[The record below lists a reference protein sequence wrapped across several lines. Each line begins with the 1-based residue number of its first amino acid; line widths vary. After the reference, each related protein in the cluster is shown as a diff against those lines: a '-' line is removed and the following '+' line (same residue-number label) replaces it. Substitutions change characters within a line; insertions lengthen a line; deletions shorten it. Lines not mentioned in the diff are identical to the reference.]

1 MCAAPSSTTTHVAMA
16 LSSPSGASP
25 TARYLNE
32 MGRLL
37 LRDDINQERQQ
48 QSPPPPA
55 VAIFPAQF
63 DGDDDYDD
71 DDDVG
76 PHRRR
81 RRQQFRGSR
90 DDDPPATAFDAPSL
104 FGEFAT
110 IAPTT
115 TIEGGFAAES
125 GRRMRFERPR
135 PPPGGRRREEE
146 PPASDD
152 DDDDIFRFVYPPP
165 PRPTREGGGDEPIIV
180 TMRRS
185 PPGGRSIFVDD
196 ATTTA
201 KNEPPN
207 RNLFEA
213 LNGHIEALGQRIQE
227 TFSLRNDGAAAAVDD
242 VDDDDDDDDDDDG
255 EHPHY
260 PEEWPEWNHDDV
272 PRESYFQF
280 EEQSAPY
287 LDDSNEAYQL
297 YDEAPED
304 AGEAVER
311 VDRERER
318 EEELMVAAREEA
330 ARAYQMA
337 AAREEAARVADRSMP
352 RREDGEDLERELARQ
367 KAEFYRRQV
376 ESRRHPNP
384 SSIAKSRWV
393 PKLPDTNDPLELLGL
408 DRRYPPENA
417 SEIRRA
423 FLRMAK
429 KYHPDAVAADASPEQ
444 REKASLN
451 FARINAAY
459 QLLKE
464 RQERMVGGD
473 EYFATTSGGPMH
485 YDYRKSSNRGGGGR
499 QSPFHGGYHHDDED
513 HGSVFSG
520 HAYSARY
527 GPAHGRQQQN
537 QQPRT
542 QGVNPRD
549 RNYYGESKN
558 PFSRKYR
565 QEVGD
570 NCHVSGKE
578 FPPFFNH

>member
-1 MCAAPSSTTTHVAMA
+1 
-16 LSSPSGASP
+16 
-25 TARYLNE
+25 

-37 LRDDINQERQQ
+37 RDNDNQEQHQ

-55 VAIFPAQF
+55 VVFRAQF
-63 DGDDDYDD
+63 DD
-71 DDDVG
+71 DDDDDDGDVG
-76 PHRRR
+76 HRRR
-81 RRQQFRGSR
+81 LPQFRGSR
-90 DDDPPATAFDAPSL
+90 DDEPPATAFDAPPL

-110 IAPTT
+110 IAQTTTT
-115 TIEGGFAAES
+115 TIEEGFAAET
-125 GRRMRFERPR
+125 GGRMRFENPR

-146 PPASDD
+146 SPASSSDD
-152 DDDDIFRFVYPPP
+152 DDEMFRFVYPPP
-165 PRPTREGGGDEPIIV
+165 PPPPRPTRGGGGDEPIIA

-185 PPGGRSIFVDD
+185 PPGGRSIFDDD
-196 ATTTA
+196 ATTTTA

-227 TFSLRNDGAAAAVDD
+227 AFLLRNDGAAAAVDD
-242 VDDDDDDDDDDDG
+242 ADDDDDDG
-255 EHPHY
+255 EPPHN
-260 PEEWPEWNHDDV
+260 PDEWPEWNHDDV
-272 PRESYFQF
+272 PRETYFQF
-280 EEQSAPY
+280 DEQSAPY
-287 LDDSNEAYQL
+287 LDDANEVYQL
-297 YDEAPED
+297 CDDEAPEGGLYYPHQVATGQELELTTD
-304 AGEAVER
+304 ETTATEEEAVVKRKDPER
-311 VDRERER
+311 EMEEGLRERER
-318 EEELMVAAREEA
+318 MVAAREGA

-464 RQERMVGGD
+464 RQERMGED

-485 YDYRKSSNRGGGGR
+485 YDYRKSNNRGGGGR

-513 HGSVFSG
+513 HRSVFSG
-520 HAYSARY
+520 HAHSARY
-527 GPAHGRQQQN
+527 GPAHGRQQQH
-537 QQPRT
+537 QQTRS
-542 QGVNPRD
+542 QGFNSRD
-549 RNYYGESKN
+549 SNNYVESRN